1 MASPAFISEQGTRRA
16 WRESSHGRLTRRSCG
31 GAFEPEYRTC
41 TPWTPT
47 SERFPGCT
55 RGFWTM
61 TAPAE
66 PPRSPPVGRGAFA
79 SWLAANVVLVV
90 ADAPNATAAEPAL
103 AFGGPSDVREVE
115 VQYLRLGADGGPQE
129 EVLVGRIAER
139 PPAPADLRLIRVGR
153 DGASI
158 PVEEID
164 LRSLLRARL
173 AALSR
178 SRRERDLQFV
188 AVAATAG
195 GREDGSSLGRSLT
208 LMRDALR
215 EPRPRPAAAGGAPRV
230 DVLARVDERAYFLR
244 AGVGPSEVTRLA
256 AVSPEGETVELSVG
270 ADARQHEGGGQREFL
285 GCFRLRGASLRSDG
299 WLVEVEVKDWPEAAI
314 EIEIEVPR
322 VVEAPLAVRDVL
334 LAELDRQPQP
344 RSHLVAEVAPAIA
357 RVQRRLAQS
366 IGVEEVHQLRDPVAD
381 ARVAAIVPV
390 GWRDDL
396 VEHQL
401 ASFAADPGTFGEFEL
416 TYVVPRR
423 ATVPADWFTQLSEL
437 YGVSFRVAVLSS
449 WGGFAASANTASGL
463 TRADWLLLMGPGVL
477 PRSPA
482 WLDQL
487 LRAAEAAEVG
497 GVAPTLLAFD
507 DAIHAA
513 GMDVRGS
520 EGGLEPT

>member
-16 WRESSHGRLTRRSCG
+16 WRESSHGRLTRGSCG

-55 RGFWTM
+55 RSFWNM

-66 PPRSPPVGRGAFA
+66 PPRSTSAGRGALA
-79 SWLAANVVLVV
+79 SWLSAHVVLVV
-90 ADAPNATAAEPAL
+90 ADAPNATAAESVL

-115 VQYLRLGADGGPQE
+115 VQYLRLAADGGPQE

-139 PPAPADLRLIRVGR
+139 PPAPANLRLIRVGR

-178 SRRERDLQFV
+178 SRRERILQFV
-188 AVAATAG
+188 AVAATAR

-215 EPRPRPAAAGGAPRV
+215 EPHPRPAAAGGAPRV
-230 DVLARVDERAYFLR
+230 DVLAQVDERAYFLR
-244 AGVGPSEVTRLA
+244 AGLGPSEVTRLA

-270 ADARQHEGGGQREFL
+270 ADAIRQHEGGRQREFL
-285 GCFRLRGASLRSDG
+285 GCFRLRGASLQSDG
-299 WLVEVEVKDWPEAAI
+299 WLVEVEVKDWFEAA
-314 EIEIEVPR
+314 IEIEVPR

-357 RVQRRLAQS
+357 RVQRRIAQS

-381 ARVAAIVPV
+381 ARVAAIVP
-390 GWRDDL
+390 
-396 VEHQL
+396 
-401 ASFAADPGTFGEFEL
+401 A
-416 TYVVPRR
+416 
-423 ATVPADWFTQLSEL
+423 
-437 YGVSFRVAVLSS
+437 
-449 WGGFAASANTASGL
+449 
-463 TRADWLLLMGPGVL
+463 
-477 PRSPA
+477 
-482 WLDQL
+482 
-487 LRAAEAAEVG
+487 
-497 GVAPTLLAFD
+497 
-507 DAIHAA
+507 
-513 GMDVRGS
+513 
-520 EGGLEPT
+520 